1 MKIERELLTAVEA
14 AALLKVKPATLYAYA
29 SRGFIQS
36 VKDPRGGRSRYRKHD
51 VQRLAVQKRAGHQP
65 KKSVGGAL
73 DLGLPVLDSRLT
85 LIEDGMAYYK
95 GQPISDLVHTHTL
108 EDVARLLWGC
118 DAADPFASG
127 ISSQMSLLSQQ
138 LRAFPRNLSPAE
150 RCMAALAITPM
161 DESGSAWDAGA
172 ALLRLV
178 AAAALQCDAGA
189 QPIDQQCA
197 TAWRLDDHGRN
208 CVRAALVLCADH
220 ELNISSFTARCAAS
234 SHATLKSSVIAGL
247 AALSGRR
254 HGGYTDLIEDMW
266 DEVEASRSVAGAVRR
281 IVGRNRIS
289 SREHM
294 VPGFWHL
301 LYPAGDP
308 RCVALF
314 SVWSPDRAAL
324 RIAREVARQTGQSPA
339 IDFALVALRRGLGL
353 PRGAAFTLFAIGRTV
368 GWIAHV
374 LEQRSDDRRIRP
386 RSRYVGPGPQSP
398 RTTSPKNA
406 RIVRLI

>member
-36 VKDPRGGRSRYRKHD
+36 VKDPRSGRSLYRMHD
-51 VQRLAVQKRAGHQP
+51 VQHLEMQKRAGHQP
-65 KKSVGGAL
+65 QKSVGGAL

-95 GQPISDLVHTHTL
+95 GKPISELVHTHTL
-108 EDVARLLWGC
+108 EDVARLLWDCG
-118 DAADPFASG
+118 AADPFALG
-127 ISSQMSLLSQQ
+127 AARHVPPPSQYLPL
-138 LRAFPRNLSPAE
+138 FPPRLSPAE
-150 RCMAALAITPM
+150 RCMAALALTPM
-161 DESGSAWDAGA
+161 DESGSAWDAGT
-172 ALLRLV
+172 ALLRV
-178 AAAALQCDAGA
+178 VTAAALQCKPGA
-189 QPIDQQCA
+189 QPIDRQCA
-197 TAWRLDDHGRN
+197 TAWRLDEHGRN

-234 SHATLKSSVIAGL
+234 SHATLKASVIAGM
-247 AALSGRR
+247 AALSGTR

-266 DEVEASRSVAGAVRR
+266 DDVAASKNIAGAVRR
-281 IVGRNRIS
+281 IITRNRIS
-289 SREHM
+289 GREHM
-294 VPGFWHL
+294 MPGFWHL

-314 SVWSPDRAAL
+314 SVWAPDKAAR
-324 RIAREVARQTGQSPA
+324 RIAREVSRQTGQSPS

-353 PRGAAFTLFAIGRTV
+353 PRGAAFALFAIGRTV
-368 GWIAHV
+368 GWIAHA

-386 RSRYVGPGPQSP
+386 RSRYVGLRPAPP
-398 RTTSPKNA
+398 KAAAPKNA
-406 RIVRLI
+406 RMVKLT